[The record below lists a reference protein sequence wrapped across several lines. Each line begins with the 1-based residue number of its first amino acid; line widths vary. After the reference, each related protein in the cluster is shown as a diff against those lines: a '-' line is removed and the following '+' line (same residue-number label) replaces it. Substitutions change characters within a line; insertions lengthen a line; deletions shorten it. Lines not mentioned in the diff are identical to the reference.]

1 MRSLGGN
8 ESSTV
13 SQALEIVTLQH
24 IDDEIA
30 SARAAIAL
38 AEERIAQDEEVD
50 RARAT
55 LEVAEGGLRDA
66 QRDQKRLE
74 AEVARLNGR
83 IVPEEK
89 RLYSGEVKSPRE
101 LSSIEQEVGQLK
113 ERRAAFETDL
123 LTVLERVE
131 QAEEGVRSARAN
143 LDRQETRWAADRRE
157 LTASAA
163 ALRVRVETETARRA
177 EQAGRIVPASLQV
190 YELVRKRKGIAVAR
204 VQGQACAA
212 CRIALPEAVR
222 KRAMSPVMLAQCPS
236 CDRILYVG

>member
-1 MRSLGGN
+1 M
-8 ESSTV
+8 
-13 SQALEIVTLQH
+13 SQALEIVTLQQ

-30 SARAAIAL
+30 SARTAIAL
-38 AEERIAQDEEVD
+38 AEERIARDEEVD
-50 RARAT
+50 QARAT
-55 LEVAEGGLRDA
+55 LEAAEGAFRDA
-66 QRDQKRLE
+66 QREQKRLE
-74 AEVARLNGR
+74 AEVARLNDR

-113 ERRAAFETDL
+113 ERRAALETDL
-123 LTVLERVE
+123 LAVLERVE
-131 QAEEGVRSARAN
+131 QAEEGLRSARAS
-143 LDRQETRWAADRRE
+143 LDQQEARWDADRRD
-157 LTASAA
+157 LTANVV
-163 ALRVRVETETARRA
+163 ALNARIDAETLRRA
-177 EQAGRIVPASLQV
+177 DQAGRIVPASLQV
-190 YELVRKRKGIAVAR
+190 YELVRKRKGMAVAR